1 MWRMFCTLEVPGSG
15 AESSC
20 PETCQLHIYLP
31 YRIWGTGP
39 RPPTDVEDFQPHSWI
54 KKKAHVRHELAG
66 REKSRLWGQKKIR
79 PEEEKWG
86 EGFLICWETSARET
100 ERRKFPLRFAI
111 HRRPR
116 TLFFFFPSSLQPR
129 LRNNNRK
136 CRQIMFSNVNIGIRN
151 FIKAF
156 QCNCAHILSYCAT
169 RVPGTDFTCF
179 QHRRELANGTAVLWG
194 APFLLVLPSCFSE
207 CKEENVI
214 PIFLWWTLD

>member
-1 MWRMFCTLEVPGSG
+1 MWRMFCTLEAPASG

-39 RPPTDVEDFQPHSWI
+39 RPPTGFEDFQPHSWV

-79 PEEEKWG
+79 PEEKKNGGKDFWYAERQALGKLREENFPCG
-86 EGFLICWETSARET
+86 LLFKTTDAFFLFS
-100 ERRKFPLRFAI
+100 
-111 HRRPR
+111 
-116 TLFFFFPSSLQPR
+116 SSLQPR

-136 CRQIMFSNVNIGIRN
+136 CRQIMFSNVNIGISS

-179 QHRRELANGTAVLWG
+179 QRRRELPNGTAVLWG
-194 APFLLVLPSCFSE
+194 APFLLVLPSCF
-207 CKEENVI
+207 
-214 PIFLWWTLD
+214 P